1 MGVCD
6 HKCVISFRQK
16 KQGAR
21 LIRIPFL
28 APHSTNRCLTNTEC
42 KTCKGEQRLIK
53 FHHLTYLKEAR
64 FARQISTTLLH
75 KQNLLVDNFLLT
87 DMLSLDTSQ
96 KLIILLASGCDFAL
110 CVSILKDFPKLCGN
124 ISPNFVA
131 FP

>member
-16 KQGAR
+16 EQGAH

-28 APHSTNRCLTNTEC
+28 APHSTNRYLTNTEC
-42 KTCKGEQRLIK
+42 KTCKGERRLIK
-53 FHHLTYLKEAR
+53 FHHLTYLR
-64 FARQISTTLLH
+64 GCFARQISTKLLH

-110 CVSILKDFPKLCGN
+110 CTSILRYFPKLCGD